1 MTSYYQL
8 TLIDPQAT
16 GSWHP
21 WNTFVSQKFLVSW
34 ETQAGSFL
42 KFGRQAALLLTLARL
57 GADRGTLLAAL
68 LDGEDPHDDARQVG
82 KIHH

>member
-1 MTSYYQL
+1 MILRYQIY
-8 TLIDPQAT
+8 LIN
-16 GSWHP
+16 S
-21 WNTFVSQKFLVSW
+21 
-34 ETQAGSFL
+34 
-42 KFGRQAALLLTLARL
+42 GRQAALLLTLARL